1 MKAQMEATLTEPV
14 VDSTRPF
21 RTAAV
26 LGAGTMGSQI
36 AAHLANAGMEVTLL
50 DIAPKEGHAD
60 SIVKAAFKQAT
71 RMKPAPFVTDSVA
84 SRIRLGNF
92 DDDFGL
98 LADVDWVIEVVVERM
113 DIKRSVLARIAET
126 VSPTAVV
133 STNTSGLPIGEI
145 AEGLPA
151 EFRRRFLGTHF
162 FNPPRYLRLLELV
175 PTADTDPEVLKRVSN
190 FARVHLGK
198 GIVVAKDR
206 PYFIGNRIGIYAML
220 SAIRGFTEGDYSI
233 PEVDALTGP
242 LVGHPRSATFRT
254 ADVVGLDVMHHVIDN
269 LHGAIP
275 DDERRDAFK
284 VPGILTQLV
293 ENGALGAKTKAGF
306 YRKVGKEIR
315 SIDPATGEYVAPSEL
330 RLGNLGVIKG
340 AGSLRTRL
348 GLLYEDDGRAG
359 EFFRRTTLDL
369 LSYAAMRIPEVT
381 DSPADVDR
389 AIRWGFGWKMG
400 PFETWDVLGFGRI
413 LNDLRKAGHDLPNW
427 VLDMEASGKDAFYGG
442 GGAEVYLPAAGGY
455 APLESPKDEAGVSQL
470 RAAPDRT
477 VWKNEEAALLDM
489 GDGVVCFEFRSKANT
504 LGQAVI
510 RGLAEAIDRV
520 EADPDIRGLMI
531 ANEGSNFS
539 VGANLGE
546 AAMAVMMG
554 KMDTVE
560 EFVNGFQQ
568 TIQRVRYAEK
578 PVVVAVHQRVL
589 GGACELAMASPQP
602 VAAVETYIGLV
613 ELGVGLIPAGTGT
626 MRLAAI
632 AAEKA
637 ANGHPSEIQAF
648 LLRYFEQVAM
658 ARVATSAHQ
667 AIQMSYLAPNTRIA
681 MNAERRFTIAK
692 EEVIRL
698 SNEAYLSPPR
708 NVPVMVLGRPA
719 GAALR
724 TAVYQYLQGQFISE
738 YDFQLADRFAYILT
752 GGDLSGPQEV
762 SEQYL
767 LDLEREAF
775 LSLLGEKKTIDRVQH
790 ILTHN
795 KPLRN

>member
-1 MKAQMEATLTEPV
+1 MEATLTEPV
-14 VDSTRPF
+14 VAAHRPF
-21 RTAAV
+21 RSAAV
-26 LGAGTMGSQI
+26 LGAGTMGAQI
-36 AAHLANAGMEVTLL
+36 AAHLANAGLEVLLL
-50 DIAPKEGHAD
+50 DIAPKEGPPNA
-60 SIVKAAFKQAT
+60 IVQAGLKRAK

-84 SRIRLGNF
+84 GRIKLGNF
-92 DDDFGL
+92 DNDFGL

-126 VSPTAVV
+126 VSPNTVV

-175 PTADTDPEVLKRVSN
+175 PTADTDPEVLRRVSH

-220 SAIRGFTEGDYSI
+220 GAIRFFTKGDYSI
-233 PEVDALTGP
+233 TEIDALTGP

-254 ADVVGLDVMHHVIDN
+254 ADVVGLDVMKHVIEN
-269 LHGAIP
+269 LHASIP
-275 DDERRDAFK
+275 HDERQQMFE
-284 VPGILTQLV
+284 VPAVLAQLV
-293 ENGALGAKTKAGF
+293 ENGALGAKTRAGF
-306 YRKVGKEIR
+306 YRKVGKEIK
-315 SIDPATGEYVAPSEL
+315 SIDPATGEYVSPREAN
-330 RLGNLGVIKG
+330 LGDIGVIKA
-340 AGSLRTRL
+340 AGNLASRLRA
-348 GLLYEDDGRAG
+348 LYEDEGRAG
-359 EFFRRTTLDL
+359 AFFRSTTLDL
-369 LSYAAMRIPEVT
+369 LSYAAMRIPEIS

-400 PFETWDVLGFGRI
+400 PFETWDALGFGRVVTDLKAAGQALPQWI
-413 LNDLRKAGHDLPNW
+413 LE
-427 VLDMEASGKDAFYGG
+427 MEASGADGFYGDG
-442 GGAEVYLPAAGGY
+442 GKSVYLPADSAY
-455 APLESPKDEAGVSQL
+455 AALESPDDESGLSER

-477 VWKNEEAALLDM
+477 VWKNSDAALIDM
-489 GDGVVCFEFRSKANT
+489 GDGVVCFEFRSKANS
-504 LGQAVI
+504 LGQAVMQ
-510 RGLAEAIDRV
+510 GLMEAIDRV

-560 EFVNGFQQ
+560 QFVNGFQQ

-589 GGACELAMASPQP
+589 GGACEMVMASPQP
-602 VAAVETYIGLV
+602 VAASESYIGLV

-626 MRLAAI
+626 MRLAQL
-632 AAEKA
+632 AAERS
-637 ANGHPSEIQAF
+637 ANRHHSEIQAF
-648 LLRYFEQVAM
+648 ILKYFEQVAM
-658 ARVATSAHQ
+658 ARVATSAQ
-667 AIQMSYLAPNTRIA
+667 NAIEMSYLAPHTRIA
-681 MNAERRFTIAK
+681 MNAERRFFVAK
-692 EEVIRL
+692 QEVMRL
-698 SNEAYLSPPR
+698 SDEGYLPPPR
-708 NVPVMVLGRPA
+708 NLPVRVMGQPG
-719 GAALR
+719 GAALKM
-724 TAVYQYLQGQFISE
+724 AVYQYLGGQFISE
-738 YDFQLADRFAYILT
+738 YDYELANRFAYVLT
-752 GGDLSGPQEV
+752 GGGLSGPQDV
-762 SEQYL
+762 TEQYL

-775 LSLLGEKKTIDRVQH
+775 MSLLGEKKTIARIQH
-790 ILTHN
+790 VLTHN